1 MYCPAAFQE
10 NRLPVLHALMAQ
22 YPLATIVAHGSSGL
36 VVEHV
41 PLLLR
46 PGPDGHGCL
55 VGHVAMANPLVAPDL
70 LANGAVE
77 VRVVFQGPQIY
88 ISPNWYASKQ
98 EHGQVVPTW
107 NYAVVHASGQLSRI
121 DDPKWKRGLL
131 EELTRTHEAAQPNPW
146 AVGDAPEPYLQRMM
160 GAIVGLQVRVDGL
173 QGKWK
178 VSQNQPEANR
188 QTVVA
193 GLRSSGSPA
202 QLAMASLVEQAGQR

>member
-10 NRLPVLHALMAQ
+10 NRLPVLYALMAQ
-22 YPLATIVAHGSSGL
+22 YPLATVVANGPSGL

-46 PGPDGHGCL
+46 PAPDGYGSL
-55 VGHVAMANPLVAPDL
+55 VGHVAMANPLVAPEM
-70 LANGAVE
+70 LADGAVE
-77 VRVVFQGPQIY
+77 VRVVFQGPQTY

-121 DDPKWKRGLL
+121 DDPTWKRGLL
-131 EELTRTHEAAQPNPW
+131 EELTRTHEAAQPRPW
-146 AVGDAPEPYLQRMM
+146 AVGDAPEAYLQRLM

-202 QLAMASLVEQAGQR
+202 QMDMASLVEQAGQR